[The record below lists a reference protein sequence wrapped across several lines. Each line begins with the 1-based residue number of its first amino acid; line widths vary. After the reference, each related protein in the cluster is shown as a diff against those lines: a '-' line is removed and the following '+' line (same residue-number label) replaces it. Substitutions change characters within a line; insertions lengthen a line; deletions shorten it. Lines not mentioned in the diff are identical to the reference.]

1 MQRVWNTIGNKK
13 TDLER
18 KNSPVIACVR
28 TFEEERKT
36 FGVIRHAAKIK
47 QTENQAN
54 QIQGKGMTLEYPY
67 IS

>member
-1 MQRVWNTIGNKK
+1 
-13 TDLER
+13 LER